1 MAEPYNKV
9 NTIIELCEQLL
20 GEPLETSNTLAFTDV
35 LKLSYVE
42 NLIGAIRENAMQQL
56 KHNAFEKGAQDA
68 NAAYEA
74 GYQAG
79 YGNAMI
85 EKGGASD

>member
-42 NLIGAIRENAMQQL
+42 NLIGAIQENATQQL
-56 KHNAFEKGAQDA
+56 KHNAFEKGTQDA
-68 NAAYEA
+68 NTAYEA

-85 EKGGASD
+85 EKGGA